1 MGWKVEMT
9 SDSKTKLVADVKSGV
24 VSADDIL
31 VIKRWIEDVENN
43 GLEKAQM
50 NPNWRDLYQEIVQ

>member
-9 SDSKTKLVADVKSGV
+9 SVSKTKLVADVKSGV

-31 VIKRWIEDVENN
+31 VIKRWIEDVETMV
-43 GLEKAQM
+43 LKKHK
-50 NPNWRDLYQEIVQ
+50 